1 MESKMNKILI
11 ELTNNGYIVQEY
23 TQDPVSVDKWVFQGE
38 MELSDWINENFNPH
52 APTPLSLEG
61 DKADAI

>member
-1 MESKMNKILI
+1 MNQIII
-11 ELTNNGYIVQEY
+11 ELAENGYTVKEF
-23 TQDPVSVDKWVFQGE
+23 SVEPIQTKVWVFQGE

-61 DKADAI
+61 DKSDAL